1 MRIKSYEDMNLQD
14 LDVMKE
20 IGSIGT
26 SHAATAL
33 SRLIQK
39 DVRISIPQVTV
50 QGYDEAVQSIGNV
63 EELVGAALMQMTGD
77 VNGMM
82 LFLFKLDFASTVLKE
97 LLGKEY
103 TSFEEMGELEISALT
118 EVGNIVM
125 CSYINSFA
133 KLTGMTIDLSVPG
146 FAVNMLGGILTVPI
160 AEFGYETDK
169 LMYFNA
175 DFLMNGKS
183 LPDWLLMLPD
193 IRSLNH
199 IMTKLG
205 VS

>member
-103 TSFEEMGELEISALT
+103 TSFEEMGEMEISALT

-133 KLTGMTIDLSVPG
+133 KLTGMNIDLSVPG
-146 FAVNMLGGILTVPI
+146 FTVNMLGGILTVPI
-160 AEFGYETDK
+160 AEFGHETDK

-193 IRSLNH
+193 IQSLNH

>member
-103 TSFEEMGELEISALT
+103 TSFEEMGEMEISALT

-133 KLTGMTIDLSVPG
+133 KLTGMNIDLSVPG